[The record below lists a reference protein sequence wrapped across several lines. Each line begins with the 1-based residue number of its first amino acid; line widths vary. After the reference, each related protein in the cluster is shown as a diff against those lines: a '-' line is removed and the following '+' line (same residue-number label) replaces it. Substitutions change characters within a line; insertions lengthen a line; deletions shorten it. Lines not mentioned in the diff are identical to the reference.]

1 MGIFHH
7 SHDARSCGFTRHQFC
22 FVRTGRKRKSIT
34 LDIQLKREQTERALA
49 SFQELV
55 PQFLENKE
63 NIILRDAMIRRFEY
77 STEAFWKY
85 LKAYLLTGYNL
96 SANSPREVI
105 RTGLKTKLYSEEISK
120 ELLQM
125 LDDRN
130 LTSHTYVEELAKSIA
145 DRIPAYSKNMHA
157 VMHQHSNP

>member
-7 SHDARSCGFTRHQFC
+7 SYDARPCGFERHKFR
-22 FVRTGRKRKSIT
+22 FERTDSKRKTSA
-34 LDIQLKREQTERALA
+34 LDIQLKKEQTERALA
-49 SFQELV
+49 SLQELV

-63 NIILRDAMIRRFEY
+63 NIILRDAMIQRFEY

-85 LKAYLLTGYNL
+85 LKAYLSIEHNL

-120 ELLQM
+120 ELLQI

-130 LTSHTYVEELAKSIA
+130 LTSHTYVEKLAESIA
-145 DRIPAYSKNMHA
+145 GRIPSYST
-157 VMHQHSNP
+157 VMQNVMNQLSNT

>member
-1 MGIFHH
+1 ME
-7 SHDARSCGFTRHQFC
+7 
-22 FVRTGRKRKSIT
+22 
-34 LDIQLKREQTERALA
+34 IQLKREQTERALA
-49 SFQELV
+49 SLQELV
-55 PQFLENKE
+55 PQYLENKE
-63 NIILRDAMIRRFEY
+63 NIILRDAMIQRFEY

-85 LKAYLLTGYNL
+85 LKAFLSIEHNL

-105 RTGLKTKLYSEEISK
+105 RMGLKTKLYSEEIAK

-130 LTSHTYVEELAKSIA
+130 LTSHTYVEELAESIA
-145 DRIPAYSKNMHA
+145 GRIPFYCTVMQN